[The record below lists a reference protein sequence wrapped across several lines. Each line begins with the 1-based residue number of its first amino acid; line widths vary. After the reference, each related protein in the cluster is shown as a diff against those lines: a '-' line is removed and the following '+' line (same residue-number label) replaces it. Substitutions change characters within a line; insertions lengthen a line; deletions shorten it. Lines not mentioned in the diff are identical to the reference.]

1 MLYYTGFVLY
11 LIATNAYFL
20 VIKLIAP
27 FNARA
32 KAFNDGRKGLLK
44 HIEQSLQ
51 NETRQSIWFH
61 VASLGEFEQAKPLI
75 EVLKVKFPQ
84 YCIVVTF
91 FSPSGYENKKNDP
104 IADYIFYL
112 PNDRKKNAVPFIKLI
127 KPAMAFW
134 VKYDF
139 WYYYLNQLSK
149 SNIPVYLV
157 ATSFTEDH
165 AYLKWY
171 ATFYKKMLN
180 SFRFI
185 FTQNTKTALL
195 LNNIGISQTTSTG
208 DTRFD
213 RVYQSVQQ
221 FEALPLIEQ
230 FKQDKLLIVVGSSYT
245 IEESFLQHFMEK
257 NPNKDVKI
265 IIAPHFIGPERLT
278 EIEQRFTGILR
289 FSKANAT
296 NIDKH
301 QSLLIDN
308 IGMLSKIYR
317 YADIAII
324 GGGFKAKGLH
334 NILEAATFG
343 KPIIHGDKIDYFPE
357 AKLLNASNGSFIV
370 NDEKSFE
377 TALSSLVNNKD
388 KRLSMGNNAKQ
399 LVLDNVG
406 ATEKIISKIIK
417 A

>member
-1 MLYYTGFVLY
+1 MLYYIGFVLY
-11 LIATNAYFL
+11 LLATNAYFL

-32 KAFNDGRKGLLK
+32 KAFNSGRKGLLK

-84 YCIVVTF
+84 YCIVITF
-91 FSPSGYENKKNDP
+91 FSPSGYENKKDDS

-112 PNDRKKNAVPFIKLI
+112 PNDSKKNAVPFIKLI

-149 SNIPVYLV
+149 NNIPVYLI
-157 ATSFTEDH
+157 AASFTEDH

-171 ATFYKKMLN
+171 AAFYKKMFHC
-180 SFRFI
+180 FRFI

-195 LNNIGISQTTSTG
+195 LNNIGINQTLITG

-221 FEALPLIEQ
+221 FESLPLIEQ
-230 FKQDKLLIVVGSSYT
+230 FKQDKLLIVVGSSYV
-245 IEESFLQHFMEK
+245 IEETFLQHFMEK
-257 NPNKDVKI
+257 NPNTGVKI
-265 IIAPHFIGPERLT
+265 IIAPHFISPERLD
-278 EIEQRFTGILR
+278 EIEQHFTGILR
-289 FSKANAT
+289 FSQANAT
-296 NIDKH
+296 NIEKH

-317 YADIAII
+317 YADIAFI

-343 KPIIHGDKIDYFPE
+343 KPIIHGDKIGYFPE
-357 AKLLNASNGSFIV
+357 AKLLNTNKGSIVV
-370 NDEKSFE
+370 NDETSFE
-377 TALSSLVNNKD
+377 TALSSLLNDKD
-388 KRLSMGNNAKQ
+388 KRLTMGNNAKQ

>member
-1 MLYYTGFVLY
+1 MLYYIGFVLY
-11 LIATNAYFL
+11 LLATNAYFL
-20 VIKLIAP
+20 VVKLIAP

-32 KAFNDGRKGLLK
+32 KAFNSGRKGLLK

-84 YCIVVTF
+84 YCIVITF
-91 FSPSGYENKKNDP
+91 FSPSGYENKKDDS

-112 PNDRKKNAVPFIKLI
+112 PNDSKKNAVPFIKLI

-149 SNIPVYLV
+149 NNIPVYLI
-157 ATSFTEDH
+157 AASFTEDP

-171 ATFYKKMLN
+171 AAFYKKMFHC
-180 SFRFI
+180 FRFI

-195 LNNIGISQTTSTG
+195 LNNIGINQTLSTG

-221 FEALPLIEQ
+221 FESLPLIEQ
-230 FKQDKLLIVVGSSYT
+230 FKQDKLLIVVGSSYA
-245 IEESFLQHFMEK
+245 IEETFLQHFMEK
-257 NPNKDVKI
+257 NPNTGVKI
-265 IIAPHFIGPERLT
+265 IIAPHFISPERLT

-289 FSKANAT
+289 FSQANAT
-296 NIDKH
+296 NIEKH

-343 KPIIHGDKIDYFPE
+343 KPIIHGDKIGYFPE
-357 AKLLNASNGSFIV
+357 AKLLNANKGSIVV
-370 NDEKSFE
+370 NDETSFE
-377 TALSSLVNNKD
+377 TALSSLLNDKN
-388 KRLSMGNNAKQ
+388 KRLTMGNNAKQ